1 MFDIYGAK
9 ISKEMVSR
17 ITDKILPLVKEWQNR
32 QLEDFYPIIWLDAI
46 HFKIRDNH
54 KIENK

>member
-1 MFDIYGAK
+1 
-9 ISKEMVSR
+9 MVSR

-32 QLEDFYPIIWLDAI
+32 PLEDFYPILWLDAI

-54 KIENK
+54 KIENKGVYVVM